1 MFFNIININ
10 TMYTVEELSP
20 VKKKFRI
27 EIPKEAIEKETTDAY
42 LRLNRKVKIPGFRP
56 GHVPRYVLERQYSR
70 TIEAEV
76 IDKLIPDYYLKSVR
90 EAGITPVESPAI
102 DGNIVLKK
110 DSPLIFEATV
120 EVKPSIDVKG
130 YEGVEIKRL
139 SYDVSEAEVEGA
151 LKSFQESHARLE
163 PYDESR
169 IIENGDF
176 CLISFEGFI
185 GDKPIEGGKVE
196 DYLLEIG
203 SKTLVPGF
211 EEQLI
216 GTKKESKMDIKVTFP
231 EDHRVRDMAGK
242 EVLFKVDIREI
253 KRKILPDLD
262 EEFAKDLGQNSMSD
276 LHAKIREEIGND
288 KKRKAENN
296 QKEEIIKKLIETHP
310 FDVPSSMVER
320 ESRIM
325 LNRRKRQMLQGG
337 GSLDGFDEDGQRV
350 ELMPVATERVR
361 AGLILEAIG
370 RKEDIS
376 VSDDEL
382 NRKIEDIASGLR
394 ESPEDIKRLY
404 ISKDGSLEG
413 LRSEIFVEKTLDCL
427 FSKAVLR

>member
-1 MFFNIININ
+1 M
-10 TMYTVEELSP
+10 
-20 VKKKFRI
+20 
-27 EIPKEAIEKETTDAY
+27 
-42 LRLNRKVKIPGFRP
+42 
-56 GHVPRYVLERQYSR
+56 
-70 TIEAEV
+70 
-76 IDKLIPDYYLKSVR
+76 
-90 EAGITPVESPAI
+90 PVENPAI

-110 DSPLIFEATV
+110 NSPLIFEATV

-130 YEGVEIKRL
+130 YDGVEIKRL

-176 CLISFEGFI
+176 CLISFEGFV

-242 EVLFKVDIREI
+242 EVLFKVNIREI

-276 LHAKIREEIGND
+276 LRARIREEIGND
-288 KKRKAENN
+288 KKRKAESN

-320 ESRIM
+320 ESRFM
-325 LNRRKRQMLQGG
+325 LNRRKRQIVQGG
-337 GSLDGFDEDGQRV
+337 GSTEGFDEDGQRV
-350 ELMPVATERVR
+350 ELMPVATERVK
-361 AGLILEAIG
+361 AGLILETIG
-370 RKEDIS
+370 RKEEIS

-382 NRKIEDIASGLR
+382 NRKIEEIASGLR

-413 LRSEIFVEKTLDCL
+413 LRNEIFVEKTLDYL
-427 FSKAVLR
+427 LSKAALK

>member
-1 MFFNIININ
+1 MN

-27 EIPKEAIEKETTDAY
+27 EIPKEVIEKETTDAY

-130 YEGVEIKRL
+130 YDGVEIKRL
-139 SYDVSEAEVEGA
+139 SYDVSEAEIEGA
-151 LKSFQESHARLE
+151 LKSFRESHARLE

-203 SKTLVPGF
+203 SKTMVPGF

-216 GTKKESKMDIKVTFP
+216 GTKKESKMDIKVAFP

-276 LHAKIREEIGND
+276 LRARIREEIGND
-288 KKRKAENN
+288 KKRKAESN

-325 LNRRKRQMLQGG
+325 LNRRKRQILQGG
-337 GSLDGFDEDGQRV
+337 GSLEGFDEDGQRV

-370 RKEDIS
+370 RKEEIS

-413 LRSEIFVEKTLDCL
+413 LRNEIFVEKTLDCL
-427 FSKAVLR
+427 FSKAALK

>member
-1 MFFNIININ
+1 
-10 TMYTVEELSP
+10 MYTVEELSP

-262 EEFAKDLGQNSMSD
+262 EEFAKDLGQNSMSN

-394 ESPEDIKRLY
+394 ESHEDIKRLY